1 MKALILVDL
10 QNDFLPGGSLAVVGG
25 DSILSVVN
33 KLLEMPFDL
42 VVATKDWHPID
53 HGSFAKTHKKNVG
66 ETIELSGLK
75 QILWPVHCVQHTQ
88 GAEFS
93 SQWHYHKVNKIFFKG
108 TEKEIDSYSAFFDN
122 GHKKSTGLYEYLQ
135 GKGVDELYIAGL
147 TTDYCIKYTVL
158 DALKLGF
165 KIYVIVDACKAVNLR
180 PQDEEASL
188 LQMLQEGANLMHSKD
203 IQREFN

>member
-10 QNDFLPGGSLAVVGG
+10 QNDFLPGGSLAVDKG
-25 DSILSVVN
+25 DSILPVIN
-33 KLLEMPFDL
+33 KLLEIPFDL
-42 VVATKDWHPID
+42 IIATKDWHPID
-53 HGSFAKTHKKNVG
+53 HGSFAKTHEKNVG

-75 QILWPVHCVQHTQ
+75 QILWPVHCVQNTK

-93 SQWHYHKVNKIFFKG
+93 DQWQSHKVDKVFFKG
-108 TEKEIDSYSAFFDN
+108 TDKEIDSYSAFFDN

-135 GKGVDELYIAGL
+135 SKGVDELYIAGL
-147 TTDYCIKYTVL
+147 TTDYCVKYTVL

-165 KIYVIVDACKAVNLR
+165 KIFVIVDACKPVNLK

-188 LQMLQEGANLMHSKD
+188 LQMLQEGAHLIYSKG
-203 IQREFN
+203 I